1 MYQPGMGVVDIYTH
15 AASPDTSMGNMV
27 FPPKELLK
35 SFVLIFL
42 FSWKTS
48 FLYPQCFIDVSLFK
62 DAGVIEKYS
71 LATLLR
77 KKTSLKKNVKLS
89 LFPLP
94 SLTSPGEFLLGYF
107 LGNAVYHNSLAFLH
121 TIFLK

>member
-1 MYQPGMGVVDIYTH
+1 MGVVDIYTH
-15 AASPDTSMGNMV
+15 AASSDTSMGNMV

-42 FSWKTS
+42 FSRKTS

-62 DAGVIEKYS
+62 DAGIIEKYS

-77 KKTSLKKNVKLS
+77 KKTSLKKMSNCHFFLS
-89 LFPLP
+89 P
-94 SLTSPGEFLLGYF
+94 
-107 LGNAVYHNSLAFLH
+107 V
-121 TIFLK
+121 